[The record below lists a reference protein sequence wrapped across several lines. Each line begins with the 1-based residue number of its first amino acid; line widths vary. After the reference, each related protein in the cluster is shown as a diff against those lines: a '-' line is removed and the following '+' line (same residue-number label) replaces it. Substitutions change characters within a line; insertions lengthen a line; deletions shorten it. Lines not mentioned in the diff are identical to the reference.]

1 MKNIFLKITFA
12 ILLIS
17 SIIGC
22 VKTNYPGGV
31 VSPYI
36 GLYDVRSIFKGKPI
50 QLNVQSLGGSSK
62 IAVTVI
68 SDHQADNLPKDLLIV
83 QDKRRLNF
91 NRGIAINIGSDAK
104 TYVPG
109 DSLII
114 DIEGSTLDR
123 VDGILQIKNITNNK
137 ISKVASDRPV
147 AVTLTNTARIAANP
161 DHFESTLVALVK
173 AGVGYT
179 PKEGQV
185 ISGDFEIND
194 GFGTINVQTDPNSP
208 IAKLPQLRM
217 ANYFGIIFI
226 KKDGDKLVPYHRLR
240 SSKALIELKSVY
252 KTPKV
257 IITGWMNDPAGSDSN
272 HEYMQ
277 FMSTED
283 IDFSKTPMS
292 VVTNNNATRAR
303 PTGVPQKG
311 WATGGMR
318 TYKFD
323 LTKGKVQKGKL
334 FYVGGSN
341 KLINGNGSTSIKD
354 ANWIQSY
361 DYSKNNGFDFGNRT
375 SNLLANS
382 GFAYGIAIFEGT
394 KIDDKSIPEDVVFVA
409 TGGSLYAD
417 NKGYRIANTDVYD
430 IINPL
435 TLEEQPFY
443 RSGTN
448 TNAHTY
454 NTPANLGH
462 FNYMGGEYNLTL
474 GRWTKVRVK
483 HNPIL
488 TKQSLLSEIEDP
500 EYLTKLV
507 E

>member
-1 MKNIFLKITFA
+1 
-12 ILLIS
+12 
-17 SIIGC
+17 
-22 VKTNYPGGV
+22 
-31 VSPYI
+31 
-36 GLYDVRSIFKGKPI
+36 
-50 QLNVQSLGGSSK
+50 
-62 IAVTVI
+62 
-68 SDHQADNLPKDLLIV
+68 
-83 QDKRRLNF
+83 
-91 NRGIAINIGSDAK
+91 
-104 TYVPG
+104 
-109 DSLII
+109 
-114 DIEGSTLDR
+114 
-123 VDGILQIKNITNNK
+123 
-137 ISKVASDRPV
+137 
-147 AVTLTNTARIAANP
+147 
-161 DHFESTLVALVK
+161 
-173 AGVGYT
+173 
-179 PKEGQV
+179 
-185 ISGDFEIND
+185 
-194 GFGTINVQTDPNSP
+194 
-208 IAKLPQLRM
+208 
-217 ANYFGIIFI
+217 
-226 KKDGDKLVPYHRLR
+226 
-240 SSKALIELKSVY
+240 
-252 KTPKV
+252 
-257 IITGWMNDPAGSDSN
+257 
-272 HEYMQ
+272 
-277 FMSTED
+277 
-283 IDFSKTPMS
+283 MS

-341 KLINGNGSTSIKD
+341 KLINGNGSTSIKE

-462 FNYMGGEYNLTL
+462 YNYMGGEYNLTL

-488 TKQSLLSEIEDP
+488 TKQSLLSEIEEP
-500 EYLTKLV
+500 EFLTKLV